1 MKGAAVM
8 FPPQDAWVDRLGC
21 FYRPGTRN
29 SKEAGV
35 KSRSE
40 LSAREVEELYSRL
53 QRRLGD
59 TSVPTLPQVAVRI
72 LELVSDP
79 NSTIQ
84 KFTEVIKTDQAL
96 TGRLL
101 RLSNSAQFAQRTPVT
116 RLERA
121 MVLLGMDRLKAM
133 ALGFHLSKAAAS
145 DDGAFSFKRTWTQSL
160 FRGFLAMKLA
170 EKVNRS
176 CSGEAFIVGLMSDCG
191 APMMPKLVGADY
203 ERSVNCGDSPAKQ
216 FLAESRMLEFTHVDV
231 SSVLSR
237 LWKLPDILAKPIT
250 NHHTPV
256 SAINAKETSSVLN
269 GAAYFA
275 GMISLSEAGG
285 TGAGEPPT
293 GVAKRLFG
301 LEPEDLD
308 RVIAAAA
315 ADFAATREFFGHV
328 IDETLSVDAI
338 VQRANSFL
346 APEESAAMNGAK
358 PAIKAEALKFSAGTI
373 VVELE
378 PAANGM
384 VAAYIADSTGTR
396 LVSEM
401 IDPRRQNEEQIRSA
415 LMLDTASSDE
425 ITQVLNGVRRL
436 AA

>member
-1 MKGAAVM
+1 MK
-8 FPPQDAWVDRLGC
+8 P
-21 FYRPGTRN
+21 
-29 SKEAGV
+29 
-35 KSRSE
+35 RSE
-40 LSAREVEELYSRL
+40 LSAREVDELHGQL

-72 LELVSDP
+72 LELVSDQ

-84 KFTEVIKTDQAL
+84 KFTDVIKTDQAL

-133 ALGFHLSKAAAS
+133 ALGFHLSKAAAA

-191 APMMPKLVGADY
+191 APMMPKLVGAEY
-203 ERSVNCGDSPAKQ
+203 EKQINPGDSPAKQ
-216 FLAESRMLEFTHVDV
+216 YLAEARSLEFTHVDV
-231 SSVLSR
+231 SSVLAR
-237 LWKLPDILAKPIT
+237 LWKLPDILAKPIA

-256 SAINAKETSSVLN
+256 FAINAKEPASVLN
-269 GAAYFA
+269 GVAYFA
-275 GMISLSEAGG
+275 GMISLSEANG
-285 TGAGEPPT
+285 TGAGEPPA

-301 LEPEDLD
+301 MEKDDLD
-308 RVIAAAA
+308 RAIASAA

-328 IDETLSVDAI
+328 IDETISVDAI
-338 VQRANSFL
+338 VNRANAFL
-346 APEESAAMNGAK
+346 APEESAAINGAA
-358 PAIKAEALKFSAGTI
+358 PVAKAVALKFNAGTI

-384 VAAYIADSTGTR
+384 VAAYIADTSGTR

-401 IDPRRQNEEQIRSA
+401 IDPKKQNDDQIRTA
-415 LMLDTASSDE
+415 LMLDTASTE
-425 ITQVLNGVRRL
+425 EVAQVLGGVHKL

>member
-1 MKGAAVM
+1 MKPRA
-8 FPPQDAWVDRLGC
+8 
-21 FYRPGTRN
+21 
-29 SKEAGV
+29 
-35 KSRSE
+35 E
-40 LSAREVEELYSRL
+40 LSAREVEELYGRL

-84 KFTEVIKTDQAL
+84 KFTDVIKTDQAL

-145 DDGAFSFKRTWTQSL
+145 DDGAFSFKRSWTQSL

-170 EKVNRS
+170 ERVNRS

-203 ERSVNCGDSPAKQ
+203 DKQVNSGDSPAKQ
-216 FLAESRMLEFTHVDV
+216 YLAESRSLEFTHVDV
-231 SSVLSR
+231 SAVLSR
-237 LWKLPDILAKPIT
+237 LWKLPDILSRPIAS
-250 NHHTPV
+250 HHTPV
-256 SAINAKETSSVLN
+256 SSLNARESLSVLQ
-269 GAAYFA
+269 GVAYFC
-275 GMISLSEAGG
+275 GMISLNEAGG

-293 GVAKRLFG
+293 GVAKRLFDMA
-301 LEPEDLD
+301 PDDLD
-308 RVIAAAA
+308 RAIAAAA
-315 ADFAATREFFGHV
+315 ADFASTREFFGHV
-328 IDETLSVDAI
+328 IDESVSVDAI
-338 VQRANSFL
+338 VQRANAFL
-346 APEESAAMNGAK
+346 APDESAAINSAASGE
-358 PAIKAEALKFSAGTI
+358 KAPALKFSAGSI

-378 PAANGM
+378 QAAHGM
-384 VAAYIADSTGTR
+384 VAAYIADTSGTR
-396 LVSEM
+396 LLSEM
-401 IDPRRQNEEQIRSA
+401 IDPRKQDDAQIRAA
-415 LMLDTASSDE
+415 LLLDTASKEE
-425 ITQVLNGVRRL
+425 IAQVLGGVRAL

>member
-1 MKGAAVM
+1 MK
-8 FPPQDAWVDRLGC
+8 C
-21 FYRPGTRN
+21 
-29 SKEAGV
+29 
-35 KSRSE
+35 RSE

-59 TSVPTLPQVAVRI
+59 TSVPTLPQIAVRI
-72 LELVSDP
+72 LELVSDQ

-84 KFTEVIKTDQAL
+84 KFTDVIKTDQAL

-133 ALGFHLSKAAAS
+133 ALGFHLSKAAAA
-145 DDGAFSFKRTWTQSL
+145 DNGAFSFKRTWTQSL

-170 EKVNRS
+170 EKVNRA

-203 ERSVNCGDSPAKQ
+203 EKNVNPGDSPAKQ
-216 FLAESRMLEFTHVDV
+216 YLAESRALEFTHVDV
-231 SSVLSR
+231 SCVLAR
-237 LWKLPDILAKPIT
+237 LWKLPEILSKPIA

-256 SAINAKETSSVLN
+256 SAINAREPLSVLN

-275 GMISLSEAGG
+275 GMISLSEAGA
-285 TGAGEPPT
+285 TGAGEPPL

-301 LEPEDLD
+301 MDAAELD
-308 RVIAAAA
+308 AAIAAAA
-315 ADFAATREFFGHV
+315 ADFASTREFFGHV
-328 IDETLSVDAI
+328 IDETVSVDAI
-338 VQRANSFL
+338 VNRANSFL
-346 APEESAAMNGAK
+346 APEESAGLTGGVAAPRPEPM
-358 PAIKAEALKFSAGTI
+358 KFTAGTI
-373 VVELE
+373 FVELE
-378 PAANGM
+378 PAAHGM
-384 VAAYIADSTGTR
+384 VAAYIADASGTR
-396 LVSEM
+396 MLSEM
-401 IDPRRQNEEQIRSA
+401 IDPKKQTDDQIRVA
-415 LMLDTASSDE
+415 LLLDTASKEE
-425 ITQVLNGVRRL
+425 IAQVLGGVHKL